1 MSFNFTMAHAE
12 DILNGNKD
20 VGKWYKAMTNLFPK
34 YKINTAERVAGFI
47 AQCGHE
53 SRNFTVLEENLNYSS
68 DALEK
73 LFTKYFSGKG
83 RNAKDFHRNPEK
95 IANVIYQ
102 GRMGNDQQGDGW
114 KFRGRGPIQLT
125 GRSNYTAFGRTLN
138 KDADQVVVYMQT
150 IEGALESA
158 LWYWNSRNLNA
169 TCDANDIVKMTKLIN
184 GGTIGLEDRK
194 KHYEHAIAVLTGKE
208 VHVAPAAAPAAP
220 AAAPAASGR
229 AITVKLGSRGETVKK
244 VQAAL
249 GLTADGAFGPGTHA
263 ALVAWQESQHLT
275 PDGIAGPK
283 TQSLLWG

>member
-12 DILNGNKD
+12 DILKGNKNIAA
-20 VGKWYKAMTNLFPK
+20 WHKAMTNLFPK
-34 YKINTAERVAGFI
+34 YDITTAQRIAGFL

-68 DALEK
+68 DALDK
-73 LFTKYFSGKG
+73 IFPKYFKNKG
-83 RNAKDFHRNPEK
+83 VDAKPYHRQPEK

-114 KFRGRGPIQLT
+114 RFRGRGPIQLT
-125 GRSNYTAFGRTLN
+125 GRNNYTAFGRTLN
-138 KDADQVVVYMQT
+138 QEAEKVVLYMET
-150 IEGALESA
+150 IPGALESA
-158 LWYWNSRNLNA
+158 LWFWKENNINKY
-169 TCDANDIVKMTKLIN
+169 CDSNDIVTMTKRIN

-194 KHYEHAIAVLTGKE
+194 KHYEHAVAVLTGKE
-208 VHVAPAAAPAAP
+208 VHVAVAAAPAAP
-220 AAAPAASGR
+220 AASGR
-229 AITVKLGSRGETVKK
+229 AVTVKLGSRGETVKK